1 MKTEAEEEL
10 KSKDN
15 KNKKR
20 AKKASL
26 APTIA
31 PAPPIQTYSKLKV
44 NQLEFAQGDSVMLL
58 EYSNKE
64 AIAHINSI
72 FKD

>member
-1 MKTEAEEEL
+1 MKREADEEIGN
-10 KSKDN
+10 KDN

-20 AKKASL
+20 AKKA
-26 APTIA
+26 AIPPTIA

-58 EYSNKE
+58 EWSNKE